1 VNAQVEATPC
11 SEFIPSDERRA
22 LFDKYWAE
30 AQTRQRSSSENF
42 DKSILTYSSG
52 GLAISFTFLKD
63 FVPVKE
69 AVFLPLLYSSWLCF
83 VASTALTI
91 ISFLISYKAQ
101 ELSISFAEEYFINGK
116 DEYCNKLT
124 WHGTAV
130 KWFNIFSGAL
140 FVIAL
145 VATSFFVK
153 LNMDEKAKT
162 MERKIAN
169 DGMPPALMQKVTGST
184 EQRGLPAASMPK
196 APVSPKPSSPSTTPP
211 TLPASQPASGSK
223 N

>member
-1 VNAQVEATPC
+1 MNAQVETEAAQ
-11 SEFIPSDERRA
+11 EFVPSDERRA
-22 LFDKYWAE
+22 IYDKYWAE

-69 AVFLPLLYSSWLCF
+69 AVYAPLLYSSWLCF
-83 VASTALTI
+83 VAATALTI
-91 ISFLISYKAQ
+91 VSFLISYKAQ

-116 DEYCNKLT
+116 DEFCNKQT
-124 WHGTAV
+124 WHSSAV
-130 KWFNIFSGAL
+130 KWFNILSGAL
-140 FVIAL
+140 FVVAL
-145 VATSFFVK
+145 IATSFFVK

-162 MERKIAN
+162 MEKKIVN
-169 DGMPPALMQKVTGST
+169 DGMPPALMQKVTGVT
-184 EQRGLPAASMPK
+184 EQRGLPTASMPK
-196 APVSPKPSSPSTTPP
+196 PPPPVQTSTGTSAPP
-211 TLPASQPASGSK
+211 TPASAPATGGK